1 VNVRTSQAA
10 HAISLAVA
18 LAAGAVLPAQ
28 VLAKQRDAVTRPAP
42 DAGAAQ
48 PMVDAAARL
57 AEARALLK
65 RPDERTAR
73 QQVAQALAR
82 GPADPEAAAILTCMQ
97 EGVPST
103 DAPAWF
109 GPLNL
114 MAQDP
119 ERLRNPLV
127 LGALSSFRTRES
139 ARVLLR
145 ALSVVDG
152 PSRATVFAA
161 LTRLS
166 GRDDLGD
173 DAAAWSRWFAES
185 ELQSE
190 SQWRSSLLDAL
201 GIRADRLNVARESAV
216 TRLADGYAR
225 LHLATPA
232 EQRSAL
238 LASMINDP
246 LAAVCFQGMDLVSRE
261 LAATNRLDG
270 TVGDAAVAALSRPEP
285 ELRARASLLVNQLVP
300 ESGPEAVR
308 RALSRET
315 DPRAAAALLQTATRW
330 PSREV
335 GDAALLWMTATGE
348 ARSAAFDAAWSM
360 LRAGALS
367 PEQQERALTI
377 LRDLRSSDRP
387 PSSCHM
393 LAWLGDDSD
402 RASMVPLLQ
411 SVDAGLRLASAES
424 LAPYPEFAAPIL
436 DAVGRDGALL
446 LAGVRVVV
454 LHDQTARGF
463 EAINRISAGSE
474 GRRNALVTVASV
486 LPAEDLLIAGRSL
499 AGDPLQEAVLAQ
511 FAMPVRLASE
521 RVDSQRRDA
530 LAQGLL
536 LLARR
541 RIESDLPAE
550 ALSALDQMPGLG
562 ATVDAGELARL
573 RIVALLMLGRIDA
586 AAEVEAAATANADAW
601 LEGLDR
607 CAGKA
612 HAAALAA
619 QISAKMSA
627 GFSDAQRQ
635 RFADVSGRIAPA
647 K

>member
-1 VNVRTSQAA
+1 MTVRTSQAA
-10 HAISLAVA
+10 HALTLAVA
-18 LAAGAVLPAQ
+18 LAAGGLLPASA
-28 VLAKQRDAVTRPAP
+28 LAKQRDAVTKPA
-42 DAGAAQ
+42 AANGQ
-48 PMVDAAARL
+48 PMIDAAARL
-57 AEARALLK
+57 VEARALLK
-65 RPDERTAR
+65 RPDDRAAR
-73 QQVAQALAR
+73 QQVAQALSR
-82 GPADPEAAAILTCMQ
+82 GPTDLEAAAILTCMQ

-103 DAPAWF
+103 DVAAWF
-109 GPLNL
+109 GPLSL

-119 ERLRNPLV
+119 DRLRHPLV
-127 LGALSSFRTRES
+127 IGALSSFRTRES

-145 ALSVVDG
+145 ALSVVEG
-152 PSRATVFAA
+152 PSRAAVFAA
-161 LTRLS
+161 LVRLS

-173 DAAAWSRWFAES
+173 DAAAWSRWFAEV
-185 ELQSE
+185 EPQSE

-201 GIRADRLNVARESAV
+201 GGRADRLNAARESAV

-246 LAAVCFQGMDLVSRE
+246 LAAVCAQGMDLVSRE

-270 TVGDAAVAALSRPEP
+270 PVGDAAVAALSRPEP
-285 ELRARASLLVNQLVP
+285 ELRARAALLVNQLVP
-300 ESGPEAVR
+300 ESGPDAVR

-335 GDAALLWMTATGE
+335 GDAALLWMTGDGE
-348 ARSAAFDAAWSM
+348 VRNAACDAAWSL

-367 PEQQERALTI
+367 SEQQERALAI
-377 LRDLRSSDRP
+377 LRDIRTSDRP

-393 LAWLGDDSD
+393 LAWLGDDED
-402 RASMVPLLQ
+402 RASMRPLLQ
-411 SVDAGLRLASAES
+411 SVDAGLRLACAEA
-424 LAPYPEFAAPIL
+424 LAPYGEFAGAIL
-436 DAVGRDGALL
+436 DAAGRDGALL
-446 LAGVRVVV
+446 MAGVRVVV

-463 EAINRISAGSE
+463 EMINRISAGSE

-486 LPAEDLLIAGRSL
+486 LPAEDLLAAGRSL
-499 AGDPLQEAVLAQ
+499 SGDPLQEAVLAQ
-511 FAMPVRLASE
+511 FAVPVRLASE
-521 RVDSQRRDA
+521 RVDAQRREA

-541 RIESDLPAE
+541 RIESDQPAE
-550 ALSALDQMPGLG
+550 AMSALDQLPGLG
-562 ATVDAGELARL
+562 ATVDAAELARL

-586 AAEVEAAATANADAW
+586 AVEVDGADAPNTDAW

-607 CAGKA
+607 CVGKA

-619 QISAKMSA
+619 QIGAKLA
-627 GFSDAQRQ
+627 PAFNDAQRQ